1 MTAALDVLIVGAGP
15 TGLTLAAQLE
25 QFGTR
30 FRIIDRSSDRV
41 HESRALG
48 VQARTLEILQRFGLG
63 DALVAR
69 GNKSATVTLH
79 VEGRVTPRFSLSD
92 FGTTDT
98 RYPYILFV
106 SQAETEGLL
115 TQHLAARGV
124 RVEREVDLTE
134 FNEESSGIFCML
146 RDAEGRAERVYT
158 RYLVGCDGAHSTVR
172 KGAGIP
178 FEGDA
183 YLQDFMLGDVE
194 ASAVPNVVLAND
206 SIHPFVGSHGIAI
219 FFPLGHPASWRVIA
233 MSARS
238 AAQSGRIQSRD
249 LRPES
254 DELSLE
260 ELQDA
265 IDGASGG
272 GVRAHS
278 PAWMT
283 HFRLHHRQAAEYRR
297 GRVFIAGDAAHI
309 HSPVGAQGMNTGIQD
324 AWNLGWKL
332 ALVAR
337 GSAVERLLDSYHA
350 ERWPVGRVLLRYTD
364 RAFSIIVR
372 SLSPNALA
380 RWLRRTI
387 PGRVVPLVLS
397 SRRLRTAAFRFVSEL
412 DIRYRRSPAV
422 LESTPKLTAGPRAGD
437 RMPDASVTVSG
448 RTTFLHDEAVG
459 AGFHLLLCGAPEGWN
474 LARLRAAMLLDDGL
488 VTVRYLTTHAIAN
501 HLVDSD
507 GRVMRVLGVKDAA
520 QYLVRPDGYIAFR
533 CAGSDLKGVTDYLQ
547 SWIRPVRLPVPQS

>member
-1 MTAALDVLIVGAGP
+1 MIPDIDVLIVGAGP
-15 TGLTLAAQLE
+15 TGLTLAAQLA

-30 FRIIDRSSDRV
+30 FRIIDRASDRA

-48 VQARTLEILQRFGLG
+48 VQARSLEILQRFGLG

-92 FGTTDT
+92 FGAEDT
-98 RYPYILFV
+98 RYPFILFV
-106 SQAETEGLL
+106 SQAETERLL
-115 TQHLAARGV
+115 TQHLMANGV
-124 RVEREVDLTE
+124 RVEREVELSE
-134 FNEESSGIFCML
+134 FAEDSSGVVCVL
-146 RDAEGRAERVYT
+146 RDVSGRTERMHT

-172 KGAGIP
+172 KGANIA

-194 ASAVPNVVLAND
+194 ANAAPNVALASD
-206 SIHPFVGSHGIAI
+206 SIHPFVGSQGIAI

-238 AAQSGRIQSRD
+238 AAQSRRIPSGD

-254 DELSLE
+254 DELALE

-272 GVRAHS
+272 AVRAHS

-422 LESTPKLTAGPRAGD
+422 LEATPKLRAGPRAGD
-437 RMPDASVTVSG
+437 RLPDASLTVG
-448 RTTFLHDEAVG
+448 ERKTTLHDEVVG
-459 AGFHLLLCGAPEGWN
+459 ARFHLLLCGAPDRWH
-474 LARLRAAMLLDDGL
+474 LAPLRAAMLLDDGL
-488 VTVRYLTTHAIAN
+488 VAVRYLTTHASAN

-507 GRVMRVLGVKDAA
+507 GRVMRLLGVKDAA

-533 CAGSDLKGVTDYLQ
+533 CAGRDLKGVTHYLR
-547 SWIRPVRLPVPQS
+547 SWIRPVRLPAPQS